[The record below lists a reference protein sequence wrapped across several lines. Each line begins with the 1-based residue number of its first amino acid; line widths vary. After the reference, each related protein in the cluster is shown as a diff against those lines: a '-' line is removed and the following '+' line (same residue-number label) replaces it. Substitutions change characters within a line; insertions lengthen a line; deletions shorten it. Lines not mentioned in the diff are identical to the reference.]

1 MGERRMGEDGEGRHK
16 TKTKERSREE
26 GVNDAC
32 VLPSP
37 GWERTRTLACTAKPT
52 CTATTRIDA
61 CAPKTRAPKRTWEA
75 VEGRGCKK
83 GRKDVGG
90 RTVLYCN
97 HMEPVQLAHPE
108 VPHAEVVP

>member
-1 MGERRMGEDGEGRHK
+1 MGEDGEGRHK

-37 GWERTRTLACTAKPT
+37 GWERTRTLACTASQPVQQQL
-52 CTATTRIDA
+52 AS
-61 CAPKTRAPKRTWEA
+61 TRAPLKRRAPERTWET